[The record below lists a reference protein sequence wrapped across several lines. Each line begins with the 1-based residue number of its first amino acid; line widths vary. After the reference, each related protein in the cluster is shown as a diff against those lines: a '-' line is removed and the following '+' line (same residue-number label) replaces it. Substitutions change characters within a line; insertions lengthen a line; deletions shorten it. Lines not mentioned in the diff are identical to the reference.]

1 MRFMKCDHR
10 LHHVR
15 IERILKWSYFWHSY
29 GYSFFFLLR
38 ENIYSSKVKLECVLY
53 THSFNFDV
61 RGKSLANC
69 AVN

>member
-29 GYSFFFLLR
+29 GYSFFF
-38 ENIYSSKVKLECVLY
+38 YSEKTSIAAKSSWSVFF
-53 THSFNFDV
+53 THIHLILMSEGNLWQIV
-61 RGKSLANC
+61 Q
-69 AVN
+69 